1 MRSSTMVCIILCA
14 LGLVAMSR
22 AAEAQSHAKIPQV
35 GILRV
40 DSPLDAPRQLR
51 GLDEFRQGLRELSY
65 VEGQNIALEIRWA
78 EGQFER
84 LPALAAELV
93 RRKVDVTVTH

>member
-1 MRSSTMVCIILCA
+1 MRSSTIIFILLYA
-14 LGLVAMSR
+14 LGLVALSR

-40 DSPLDAPRQLR
+40 DSPLDSPRLR
-51 GLDEFRQGLRELSY
+51 GLDDFRQGLHALGY
-65 VEGQNIALEIRWA
+65 VEGQNLALEIRWA
-78 EGQFER
+78 EGQLER

-93 RRKVDVTVTH
+93 SRKVDVIVTHG